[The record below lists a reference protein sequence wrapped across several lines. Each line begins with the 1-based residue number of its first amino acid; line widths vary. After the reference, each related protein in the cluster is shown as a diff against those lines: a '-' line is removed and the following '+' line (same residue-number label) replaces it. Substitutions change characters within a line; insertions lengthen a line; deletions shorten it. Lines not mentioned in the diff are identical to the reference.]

1 MTESLDDVEEALRHA
16 QAVPVEQRGV
26 AWQVYVDSL
35 LDKRV
40 RLARTAE
47 QQRETRVVFSGES
60 R

>member
-1 MTESLDDVEEALRHA
+1 VDDDLESVEEALRHA
-16 QAVPVEQRGV
+16 AAVPEAERGV
-26 AWQVYVDSL
+26 AWQRYVDGL

-47 QQRETRVVFSGES
+47 QGRETRVVFSGES